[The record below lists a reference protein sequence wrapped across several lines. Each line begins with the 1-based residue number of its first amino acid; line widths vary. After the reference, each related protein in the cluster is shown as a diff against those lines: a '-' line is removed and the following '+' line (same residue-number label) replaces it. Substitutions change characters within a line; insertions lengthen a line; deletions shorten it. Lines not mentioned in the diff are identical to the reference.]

1 MNKKIVRKLIT
12 LGFTVFLT
20 SFTLISSTYAF
31 IILRRD
37 AGIEDFT
44 FGVKAVEGLQLSLDG
59 KNFSQDISYDQIAV
73 QIGKNVDAK
82 NNSGKQEEHD
92 ADYYKNLFY
101 GVKFN
106 GVTPK
111 ADETPKDGVRK
122 VLYNGTVPQFVKDKL
137 IPLSS
142 DFESLSEEDKKTVKY
157 YQENYSNVLASI
169 KDDNFNL
176 HGTQDANSSEYI
188 YFDLY
193 FRIASTGIDPTNP
206 KMYDLRFNSGTEI
219 KTTSDATEVV
229 LTNTCRD
236 VEKTYKTN
244 DIVKV
249 KNEDAMR
256 LAVVE
261 EKEEKEGKSNSI
273 TVFEPNYG
281 RGSSAI
287 EDISYNGS
295 SDKKD
300 KLEYDYNL
308 YHDKNYNLMYTY
320 YNSTN
325 PTAYFIKAADNNE
338 SFDTLHSFTEK
349 NLGTF
354 TPIYAN
360 ENNKK
365 TYSYNTI
372 KLTFVLWLEGWD
384 ADYIFG
390 VEANEIS
397 VKLKFEITESNNN

>member
-59 KNFSQDISYDQIAV
+59 KNFSQDISYDQITSKIEENAGV
-73 QIGKNVDAK
+73 SFDAI
-82 NNSGKQEEHD
+82 
-92 ADYYKNLFY
+92 
-101 GVKFN
+101 KFN

-111 ADETPKDGVRK
+111 AENGK
-122 VLYNGTVPQFVKDKL
+122 VLYNGNSNVPLFVKDSLVLDPSADPTGKND
-137 IPLSS
+137 IFYRHETEDALSNE
-142 DFESLSEEDKKTVKY
+142 FV
-157 YQENYSNVLASI
+157 
-169 KDDNFNL
+169 
-176 HGTQDANSSEYI
+176 

-193 FRIASTGIDPTNP
+193 YRIASTSSLDYTKKYNLKFYPNSDSDP
-206 KMYDLRFNSGTEI
+206 GTKI
-219 KTTSDATEVV
+219 TSDESNVV
-229 LTNTCRD
+229 LTNACRD
-236 VEKTYKTN
+236 VKYEYTTN
-244 DIVKV
+244 SEITV

-256 LAVVE
+256 LGVVDE
-261 EKEEKEGKSNSI
+261 NKSI

-281 RGSSAI
+281 HGSSAI
-287 EDISYNGS
+287 EGVSYNES
-295 SDKKD
+295 SDEQD
-300 KLEYDYNL
+300 DSGYNYNL

-325 PTAYFIKAADNNE
+325 PTAYFQKAADDNE
-338 SFDTLHSFTEK
+338 SFHTEHSFNDK
-349 NLGTF
+349 VLGSF
-354 TPIYAN
+354 EALKDESGKP
-360 ENNKK
+360 
-365 TYSYNTI
+365 YSYNTI

-397 VKLKFEITESNNN
+397 VKLKFKIEEIKD